1 MNKNKFITHLSK
13 FFGTVLVLTLIFVLV
28 SGSTGI
34 KADEN
39 EVRLNVSEVSIVK
52 DGVFRLR
59 AYNVPQNA
67 RIIYRSSD
75 TSVAFVDSRGYITG
89 ISNGDCVVTAT
100 IVTGNT
106 ASQTLKCSVT
116 VGPAAIS
123 IKLTRSELVL
133 SVGMK
138 KTLKTIVSPLNT
150 VENPVFYS
158 SDKEIAS
165 VTSIGRVKA
174 KGIGEAVIFAFLLN
188 GESAECQVYVLSEED
203 YELYLE
209 AGTLEGII
217 EDYVSIVDTE
227 FPDDT
232 VEEKEPEG
240 EQPTGVEKE

>member
-89 ISNGDCVVTAT
+89 ISNGDC
-100 IVTGNT
+100 
-106 ASQTLKCSVT
+106 
-116 VGPAAIS
+116 
-123 IKLTRSELVL
+123 
-133 SVGMK
+133 
-138 KTLKTIVSPLNT
+138 
-150 VENPVFYS
+150 
-158 SDKEIAS
+158 
-165 VTSIGRVKA
+165 
-174 KGIGEAVIFAFLLN
+174 
-188 GESAECQVYVLSEED
+188 
-203 YELYLE
+203 
-209 AGTLEGII
+209 
-217 EDYVSIVDTE
+217 
-227 FPDDT
+227 
-232 VEEKEPEG
+232 
-240 EQPTGVEKE
+240 